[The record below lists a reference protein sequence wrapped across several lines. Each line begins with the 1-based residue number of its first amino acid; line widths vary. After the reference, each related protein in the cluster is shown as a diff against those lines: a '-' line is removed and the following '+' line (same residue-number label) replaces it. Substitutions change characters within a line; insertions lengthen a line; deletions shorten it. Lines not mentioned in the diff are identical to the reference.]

1 MRQNHPPILEFGES
15 QPPQSAAAGSVGARA
30 ERQEAVL
37 AAVFAALLGFFILY
51 GVGFASIPALH
62 NAAHDA
68 RHSFAFPC
76 H

>member
-1 MRQNHPPILEFGES
+1 MRKLLSEARTFETGRS
-15 QPPQSAAAGSVGARA
+15 TAA
-30 ERQEAVL
+30 L
-37 AAVFAALLGFFILY
+37 AAPVVALLL
-51 GVGFASIPALH
+51 GVFVLFGAGFAPLAAFH